1 MSSQTSQIVKCPSC
15 GANNRV
21 AANAEQQAVC
31 GRCKTPLPAFSETPL
46 HITDAN
52 FAAAVESSALPVLI
66 DFWAA
71 WCGPCRMIAP
81 SIDALAKEFAGRAVV
96 GKLNVDENQQTAAR
110 FGVQSIPTLLIVK
123 NGREVERLV
132 GSQPKDVIARKL
144 QAHLSGSN

>member
-1 MSSQTSQIVKCPSC
+1 MPDQNNSTQIVKCPAC

-21 AANAEQQAVC
+21 TADSEKQAIC
-31 GRCKTPLPAFSETPL
+31 GRCKNPLPAFSGTPL

-52 FAAAVESSALPVLI
+52 FAETVEQATQPVLI

-81 SIDALAKEFAGRAVV
+81 SIDALAKEFAGKAVV
-96 GKLNVDENQQTAAR
+96 GKLNVDENQRTAAR

-132 GSQPKDVIARKL
+132 GAQPKDAIARRL
-144 QAHLSGSN
+144 QSHL